1 MDAYDPAQPLSR
13 TRRQQLWVRLAI
25 RGAIFVGLLLLVF
38 VFGPPLLGYVMPFL
52 LAFLFTWLMEPL
64 LRFFQRRLRMPRK
77 AGAIVLILIL
87 VAALGGIITAIVL
100 RLWGEI
106 SSLINNWDQVWNT
119 FQSTYQQLAQDMQ
132 RWLSYLPQGVQD
144 VILSLSDR
152 LLAWLRDM
160 AYNLVPGTTSA
171 VRGLSSFVLAFV
183 FFLLAWFF
191 TAADYPNLRWHL
203 HEKTPKSVRHVG
215 RQAKTAFAAA
225 FGGYVKAEVL
235 VSLGVMVILM
245 VGFLLLK
252 QPYGILLAVLLGIMD
267 FIPIIGSGTVMVPW
281 SIILMAIGNWE
292 RGIAMLAVWGV
303 ICVFRRVI
311 EPKFV
316 GDQTGLHPLVALLAI
331 YVGLKIGSLLGM
343 ILAPVLVLMVR
354 NLWQAGMFHA
364 TVRDLTLAARD
375 MAALLHREVV
385 EHEAAQKAKAA
396 ASAEAPLPPS
406 EGEESKEG
414 ETVQK
419 KGTES

>member
-100 RLWGEI
+100 RLRGE
-106 SSLINNWDQVWNT
+106 NWDQVWNT

-396 ASAEAPLPPS
+396 ASAEPSLPPS

>member
-152 LLAWLRDM
+152 
-160 AYNLVPGTTSA
+160 
-171 VRGLSSFVLAFV
+171 
-183 FFLLAWFF
+183 LLAWFF

-385 EHEAAQKAKAA
+385 EHEAARKAKEA

>member
-132 RWLSYLPQGVQD
+132 H

-191 TAADYPNLRWHL
+191 TAADYPNLRRHL
-203 HEKTPKSVRHVG
+203 HEKTPKSIRHVG

-252 QPYGILLAVLLGIMD
+252 QPYGILLAVLLGVMD

-385 EHEAAQKAKAA
+385 EHEAARKAKAA
-396 ASAEAPLPPS
+396 ASAEPSLPPS
-406 EGEESKEG
+406 EGEGSKEG

>member
-1 MDAYDPAQPLSR
+1 
-13 TRRQQLWVRLAI
+13 
-25 RGAIFVGLLLLVF
+25 
-38 VFGPPLLGYVMPFL
+38 
-52 LAFLFTWLMEPL
+52 MEPL

-385 EHEAAQKAKAA
+385 EHEAARKAKEA

>member
-1 MDAYDPAQPLSR
+1 M
-13 TRRQQLWVRLAI
+13 
-25 RGAIFVGLLLLVF
+25 
-38 VFGPPLLGYVMPFL
+38 
-52 LAFLFTWLMEPL
+52 
-64 LRFFQRRLRMPRK
+64 
-77 AGAIVLILIL
+77 
-87 VAALGGIITAIVL
+87 
-100 RLWGEI
+100 
-106 SSLINNWDQVWNT
+106 
-119 FQSTYQQLAQDMQ
+119 
-132 RWLSYLPQGVQD
+132 
-144 VILSLSDR
+144 
-152 LLAWLRDM
+152 
-160 AYNLVPGTTSA
+160 
-171 VRGLSSFVLAFV
+171 
-183 FFLLAWFF
+183 
-191 TAADYPNLRWHL
+191 
-203 HEKTPKSVRHVG
+203 
-215 RQAKTAFAAA
+215 
-225 FGGYVKAEVL
+225 KAEVL

-281 SIILMAIGNWE
+281 SIVLMAIGNWE

-385 EHEAAQKAKAA
+385 EHEAARKAKAA
-396 ASAEAPLPPS
+396 ASAEPSLPPS
-406 EGEESKEG
+406 EGEGPKEG

>member
-1 MDAYDPAQPLSR
+1 MA
-13 TRRQQLWVRLAI
+13 V
-25 RGAIFVGLLLLVF
+25 
-38 VFGPPLLGYVMPFL
+38 
-52 LAFLFTWLMEPL
+52 LFYT
-64 LRFFQRRLRMPRK
+64 
-77 AGAIVLILIL
+77 IL

-106 SSLINNWDQVWNT
+106 FSLINNWDQVWNT
-119 FQSTYQQLAQDMQ
+119 FQSTYQQLARMCS
-132 RWLSYLPQGVQD
+132 RWLDCLPRGCRT
-144 VILSLSDR
+144 SFHAMDR

-191 TAADYPNLRWHL
+191 TAADYPNLRRHL
-203 HEKTPKSVRHVG
+203 HEKTPKSIRHVG

-225 FGGYVKAEVL
+225 FGGYVKARGPGL
-235 VSLGVMVILM
+235 LGVMVILM

-281 SIILMAIGNWE
+281 SIVLMAIGNWE

-354 NLWQAGMFHA
+354 NLWQARMFHA

-385 EHEAAQKAKAA
+385 EREAARKAKAA
-396 ASAEAPLPPS
+396 ASAEPSLPPS
-406 EGEESKEG
+406 EEGSKEG
-414 ETVQK
+414 ETVQGNGK
-419 KGTES
+419 LKVFHFDFMVFS